1 MENRFDDYFVEG
13 VSLTVKNLGKPY
25 CKIIAEDDENL
36 VIVSLS
42 KSDAISLIE
51 SLQSFVNE

>member
-13 VSLTVKNLGKPY
+13 VSLTVKMIGKPY
-25 CKIIAEDDENL
+25 CKIVAEDDENL
-36 VIVSLS
+36 VVISLS

-51 SLQSFVNE
+51 SLQSFVDE